1 MCINAATFEPW
12 CILLTLASE
21 FGIFLTL
28 QHFENLSCHYKIIIS
43 LKSAFCLL
51 MKCTH

>member
-1 MCINAATFEPW
+1 MCINAASFEPW

-28 QHFENLSCHYKIIIS
+28 QYSLHYKIIIS